1 MKIKQIVQ
9 LVLSIAL
16 CQTAGLLGSIFT
28 IGGIDSWYQGLAKPF
43 FNPPGWVFGPVWIM
57 LYTLMGVA
65 FYLLWGRTQKLRKR
79 HESKNLVFLFLIHL
93 VFNAIWSPIFFGMHQ
108 IGFAFIIIIAMV
120 GSLIYI
126 MYKVWSID
134 RRISYILMPY
144 LAWISFASI
153 LNLAIWILN

>member
-16 CQTAGLLGSIFT
+16 CQSAGLIGSIFT
-28 IGGIDSWYQGLAKPF
+28 IGGIDSWYQDLAKPF
-43 FNPPGWVFGPVWIM
+43 FNPPGWVFGPVWTV
-57 LYTLMGVA
+57 LYTLMGIA
-65 FYLLWGRTQKLRKR
+65 LYFLWVRTQKLRKR
-79 HESKNLVFLFLIHL
+79 QESKNLVFLFLIHL

-108 IGFAFIIIIAMV
+108 IGFAFIIILAMV

-126 MYKVWSID
+126 MYKAWNID
-134 RRISYILMPY
+134 RRIAYILIPY

-153 LNLAIWILN
+153 LNLSLWILN